1 MSSRNEGRAE
11 GHGQVFQASG
21 DLHNIKADAVY
32 LGIAEALAAPGPDSV
47 RHPATGRPPVRL
59 RDREELMKHLR
70 AAIQAGPG
78 GQVRGGQIFVL
89 HGLGGCG
96 KTAVAHT
103 LFQEVVTTGE
113 RIGLWVNASDDSSLR
128 AGMLAV
134 GADRGAGEEKL
145 SNVRRGLLP
154 GADLVWRLLDQSENP
169 WLLVLDNADD
179 PATLRNGTWLR
190 SSPRG
195 TVVVTTR
202 QAATRWWPGAEL
214 HQVGVLPSRAAAQ
227 VLCDLAPHAGDIEDA
242 TAVAER
248 LGRLPLA
255 LTLAGGYLANQIISP
270 WKLADY
276 RDHLDASA
284 QGTQIDLLDRGADT
298 APEARH
304 LVSRTWQLNL
314 DALTR
319 QGIGSAVT
327 LLRLLA
333 CWASDPLPLS
343 LLVGAQLN
351 PGAALDDVE
360 TALRGLLDQSL
371 TDLIPGPPRCL
382 QTHRLLLDAVAW
394 STPPDQHDL
403 LGCLAAELLT
413 APLPEDPERSAADPR
428 LTLLVPHV
436 LALLR
441 RLAGWSDV
449 QDRTIEA
456 AAAAAF
462 RLVLGLHR
470 SGDYLSALNFA
481 TDAAALTRRLLP
493 EGHPAVLRL
502 DQRVGRALQ
511 RLGRL
516 EESVAVNRQVL
527 EQFRHTL
534 GPQAP
539 DTLES
544 LLGLGVPLCILGNT
558 DEGTPLIE
566 SAVAGLAATLGSSH
580 PSTLLARANLLE
592 TATEPTLTVALD
604 NGPALVERCTQ
615 ELGPLHTVTLAAE
628 ISYANALFRA
638 GHYAAALPAARAC
651 LAAHEG
657 RYGLQYPITLA
668 ARSLLSRTLLNLGR
682 PAEAEKH
689 AALVLAGRREA
700 LGPEHPWTA
709 TAQDHLAA
717 CRAATKRP
725 T

>member
-1 MSSRNEGRAE
+1 MSNSNEGRAE

-21 DLHNIKADAVY
+21 DQHNITAASVY
-32 LGIAEALAAPGPDSV
+32 LGFADPLTAPGPDSV
-47 RHPATGRPPVRL
+47 RHPAIGRTPVRL
-59 RDREELMKHLR
+59 RDREELMAHLR
-70 AAIQAGPG
+70 AALQAGSG
-78 GQVRGGQIFVL
+78 GQVAGGQVFVL

-103 LFQEVVTTGE
+103 LFQEATSTGE
-113 RIGLWVNASDDSSLR
+113 RIGFWVNASDDSSLR

-154 GADLVWRLLDQSENP
+154 GADLVWGLLDRSEHP

-195 TVVVTTR
+195 IVVVTTR

-214 HQVGVLPSRAAAQ
+214 HQVGMLPGWAAAQ
-227 VLCDLAPHAGDIEDA
+227 VLCDLAPHAGGIEEA

-270 WKLADY
+270 WKLSDY

-284 QGTQIDLLDRGADT
+284 HGTQIDLLDRGADT

-314 DALTR
+314 DALAR
-319 QGIGSAVT
+319 QGVDSAGT

-333 CWASDPLPLS
+333 CWSSDPLPLS
-343 LLVGAQLN
+343 LLAGARLD
-351 PGAALDDVE
+351 PTAAPDDLE

-371 TDLIPGPPRCL
+371 TNLIPGAPRCL

-394 STPPDQHDL
+394 STPPDQHDF
-403 LGCLAAELLT
+403 LGRLAASLLT
-413 APLPEDPERSAADPR
+413 APLPEVPERSPADPR

-441 RLAGWSDV
+441 RLSSWGGV
-449 QDRTIEA
+449 QDHTIEA
-456 AAAAAF
+456 AATVAF

-470 SGDYLSALNFA
+470 SGDYLSALNLA
-481 TDAAALTRRLLP
+481 TDATALIRLLLP
-493 EGHPAVLRL
+493 DDHPAVLRL

-516 EESVAVNRQVL
+516 EESVAVNRRVL
-527 EQFRHTL
+527 EQFQHTL
-534 GPQAP
+534 GPHAP

-544 LLGLGVPLCILGNT
+544 LLGLGVPLCLLSRT
-558 DEGTPLIE
+558 DEGIPLIE
-566 SAVAGLAATLGSSH
+566 SAIAGLSTTLGSSH
-580 PSTLLARANLLE
+580 PSTLLAKANLLE
-592 TATEPTLTVALD
+592 TATAPTLSAALND
-604 NGPALVERCTQ
+604 GPALVARCVQ
-615 ELGPLHTVTLAAE
+615 DLGPLHTVSLSAE
-628 ISYANALFRA
+628 LSYANALFRS
-638 GHYAAALPAARAC
+638 GHYEAALPAAHSS
-651 LAAHEG
+651 LAAHEE
-657 RYGLQYPITLA
+657 RFGLQYPITLA
-668 ARSLLSRTLLNLGR
+668 ARSLVSRTLLALGR
-682 PAEAEKH
+682 STEAEEH
-689 AALVLAGRREA
+689 AALVLAGRQDA

-709 TAQDHLAA
+709 AAQNHLAT
-717 CRAATKRP
+717 CRAAAGKH
-725 T
+725 